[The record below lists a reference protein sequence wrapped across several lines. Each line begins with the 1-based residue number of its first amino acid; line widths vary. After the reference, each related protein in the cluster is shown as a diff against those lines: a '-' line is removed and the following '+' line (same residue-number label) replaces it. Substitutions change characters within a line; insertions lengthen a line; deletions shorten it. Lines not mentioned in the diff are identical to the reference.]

1 MIEMVRNK
9 VSAFLD
15 KDIMFRYN
23 GSRNQ
28 ILEFSG
34 RVVKCYKYVFI
45 IDTGNAIKSFSYSD
59 VLIGV
64 LELDI

>member
-1 MIEMVRNK
+1 MIEMVRNR
-9 VSAFLD
+9 VSSFLD

-28 ILEFSG
+28 VLEFSG

-45 IDTGNAIKSFSYSD
+45 IDTGDIIKSFSYSD